1 MTSTRLEHICAR
13 IAVVL
18 ATIFILAVVS
28 GQFDSLI
35 AQKKSDIVIITP
47 FPSALASCL
56 ITTSFFLYPSSSP
69 STVPFF
75 KH

>member
-35 AQKKSDIVIITP
+35 AQKKSDVVIITP
-47 FPSALASCL
+47 
-56 ITTSFFLYPSSSP
+56 
-69 STVPFF
+69 
-75 KH
+75 